1 MTLCET
7 ERKTFS
13 PASFTAKVKTPEPL
27 ESLTDFLQKFKIG
40 PGAKVELSNVDPRD
54 CGNYESHEAAL
65 PEMLSQLHKM
75 DQLQNLM
82 YAERKRS
89 VLVVL
94 QGLDAC
100 GKDGVVRHILT
111 GMNPAGCRVIA
122 FKQPTPEDLGH
133 DFLWRVHS
141 HAPAK
146 GEVAIFNRSHYEDV
160 LVVRV
165 HQLVPAHVWS
175 KRYDLINEL
184 ERLLVVE
191 NCTTV
196 LKFFLHISKDEQLAR
211 FKRRL
216 DDPARRW
223 KISESDYREREFWD
237 DYVQAFQDMLHKTS
251 TVHAPWFV
259 IPSNNKWFRDLA
271 VSQIITRTLEQL
283 DMQLPETA
291 VDLARIR
298 RRYHAA
304 EVETQASWKPSLACE
319 PAAKRES
326 CFAEIASTVALD

>member
-1 MTLCET
+1 MLCQT
-7 ERKTFS
+7 ERKTFLTNIVTGQLK
-13 PASFTAKVKTPEPL
+13 TAKLAKDLSADSNLL
-27 ESLTDFLQKFKIG
+27 EKFKIE
-40 PGAKVELSNVDPRD
+40 PHTKVKLSKLDPSYCD
-54 CGNYESHEAAL
+54 NYESHETAL
-65 PEMLSQLHKM
+65 PEILSQLRKM

-100 GKDGVVRHILT
+100 GKDGVVRHILN
-111 GMNPAGCRVIA
+111 GINPAGCRVVA

-133 DFLWRVHS
+133 DFLWRVHP
-141 HAPAK
+141 HVPAK
-146 GEVAIFNRSHYEDV
+146 GEVVIFNRSHYEDV

-165 HQLVPAHVWS
+165 HQLVPPHVWS
-175 KRYDLINEL
+175 RRYGLINEL

-191 NCTTV
+191 NHTAV
-196 LKFFLHISKDEQLAR
+196 LKFFLYISKDEQLAR

-223 KISESDYREREFWD
+223 KISESDYREREYWD
-237 DYVQAFQDMLHKTS
+237 DYAQAFEDMLTNTS
-251 TVHAPWFV
+251 TQHAPWFV

-304 EVETQASWKPSLACE
+304 EVEASWRSSLTCE
-319 PAAKRES
+319 QPAKRKP
-326 CFAEIASTVALD
+326 CFAETASNIASD